1 MDWLKGE
8 YTGQCDQIWL
18 KVSLGQFLEGLLSG
32 WQNLRPTWANYYAIG
47 QMSIVVNGH
56 ILVKIMYPSG
66 HTGPSLEIPFVE
78 SIIM

>member
-1 MDWLKGE
+1 MTRFGE
-8 YTGQCDQIWL
+8 ISPLWL

-78 SIIM
+78 SIIV